1 MSNWIVA
8 SLMTRLLDLLS
19 AGALQTG
26 GKLHDTCLANTL
38 IEANQTEG
46 DDPDGIAT
54 QARNRLGGMG
64 AGVGRDFLRN
74 LFFMCAGFRT
84 FSPISGSRT
93 GKFSNCD
100 VPAPGSLLLLV
111 LALVSLLLPLCG
123 LTTSRLL
130 GKCCNNS

>member
-1 MSNWIVA
+1 MS
-8 SLMTRLLDLLS
+8 
-19 AGALQTG
+19 
-26 GKLHDTCLANTL
+26 LA
-38 IEANQTEG
+38 IG
-46 DDPDGIAT
+46 
-54 QARNRLGGMG
+54 LGGPLFWVEERILFWLVLVAVSG

-74 LFFMCAGFRT
+74 LFFMWAGFRT